1 MDSLYRSLG
10 RPAIPARR
18 DAVLADIAALEA
30 KAREYEAEAKSEQTR
45 RLYAGDWR
53 HFEQWCEWN
62 GFLAL
67 PTAPETLR
75 LYIADLAGTLKP
87 NGELAYKPATIT
99 RRVASI
105 TTINRDAGHHHR
117 LARSEEVSNVN
128 KGIRRLRGTA
138 QRRMHPLLLDDI
150 KAILAAMVYVRWPE
164 GVIAFRDAFVLLASF
179 AGAFRRSEIASL
191 QVRDV
196 RFDRHDGLHVHLER
210 SKTDQERTGAVT
222 PLPFGTYPQTCA
234 VCAWMRWMGLV
245 DACSQ
250 GRPAA
255 MKLIFDAQPW
265 DGWVHVC
272 RSPRRVHAGPDM
284 PLLRAVR
291 KDGHILSAGISGDGL
306 HAMVKRRADL
316 AGFSDQ
322 IGFHSLRAGFIT
334 HSRRNGADAR
344 SIRLQTRHSSDAM
357 IDLYDREYV
366 PLAGN
371 AVLKLGL

>member
-1 MDSLYRSLG
+1 MESLYLG
-10 RPAIPARR
+10 LDRPPSSARQ

-30 KAREYEAEAKSEQTR
+30 KAQEYEAEAKSKKTR
-45 RLYAGDWR
+45 RLYASDWR

-75 LYIADLAGTLKP
+75 LYIADLAGTL
-87 NGELAYKPATIT
+87 NARGEPAYKPATIA

-105 TTINRDAGHHHR
+105 TSINRDAGHHHR

-138 QRRMHPLLLDDI
+138 QRRMRPLLLDDVR
-150 KAILAAMVYVRWPE
+150 AILASMDYVRWPD
-164 GVIAFRDAFVLLASF
+164 GVTAFRDAFVLLASF

-196 RFDRHDGLHVHLER
+196 HFDRQDGLHILLER
-210 SKTDQERTGAVT
+210 SKTDQERKGAVT
-222 PLPFGTYPQTCA
+222 PLPFGTYPQTCT
-234 VCAWMRWMGLV
+234 VCAWVRWMRLV
-245 DACSQ
+245 EAGSQ
-250 GRPAA
+250 GRRAV
-255 MKLIFDAQPW
+255 MKLIFDAKPW
-265 DGWVHVC
+265 DDWEHVC
-272 RSPRRVHAGPDM
+272 RSPARVHAGPDT
-284 PLLRAVR
+284 PLLRATR
-291 KDGHILSAGISGDGL
+291 KGGEILSAGISGDGL
-306 HAMVKRRADL
+306 HAMVKRRAKL
-316 AGFSDQ
+316 AGFTGE

-334 HSRRNGADAR
+334 QSRRNGADAR

-357 IDLYDREYV
+357 IDIYDREYV